1 MAYTLRDL
9 GVFLGTTGRW
19 REAEAFLQPA
29 LEIEERKFGRNNILV
44 KSTLFHL
51 DTCIVHQPNASLRDS
66 MGVTDT
72 IQGSDYDIVE
82 LDGTARAAYILDHF
96 SL

>member
-1 MAYTLRDL
+1 MAGGGGLSTTCSRDR
-9 GVFLGTTGRW
+9 G
-19 REAEAFLQPA
+19 
-29 LEIEERKFGRNNILV
+29 EEVWEEQYPSKIYAVPPRYV
-44 KSTLFHL
+44 Y
-51 DTCIVHQPNASLRDS
+51 IVHEPNASLRDS
-66 MGVTDT
+66 MGVTDR